1 MNIVAIIAH
10 PDDLSIFCAGTLA
23 RWADEGHVVITLCCT
38 KGEVGT
44 LRRDLTKEYVAE
56 KREKELRAAN
66 EILGV
71 KETILLNYPDGG
83 FINCKD
89 LRKKVV
95 YYIRKLKA
103 DRVVTFD
110 PWVNYEIHPDH
121 VVVGRMAAE
130 AAAFAA
136 FPLLYPEQ
144 QKEGLEPYSCTEV
157 WFMGLLGHQ
166 PNYFVNISSTLEKKV
181 KAALKFEA
189 TLELLAQMF
198 APDIDPANVSSDEL
212 KRLTKY
218 ANRLLRSIA
227 STIGKNV
234 NLKVSEAFF
243 VQKILPGH
251 FNNFQQLISEMLG
264 NPSEPPKIY

>member
-1 MNIVAIIAH
+1 
-10 PDDLSIFCAGTLA
+10 
-23 RWADEGHVVITLCCT
+23 
-38 KGEVGT
+38 
-44 LRRDLTKEYVAE
+44 
-56 KREKELRAAN
+56 
-66 EILGV
+66 
-71 KETILLNYPDGG
+71 
-83 FINCKD
+83 
-89 LRKKVV
+89 
-95 YYIRKLKA
+95 
-103 DRVVTFD
+103 RVVTFD

-166 PNYFVNISSTLEKKV
+166 PNYFVDISSTLEKKV

-189 TLELLAQMF
+189 TLELLAQIF